1 MVVIA
6 DMGIAPTCTRDGTR
20 LVAAYGMPALHITQ
34 FDPTTGQVRFK
45 VTPAAGNQIASE
57 IATGYIH
64 VFGTDN
70 LGERM
75 HIPHFA
81 GCFFV
86 RKSVARRFPKK
97 DFRFSSPCASSIGRG
112 RECGMV
118 PPPSTTKHKE
128 TEMKLTKTDIR
139 QKRAELVDVLLKIEK
154 LKDDKTS
161 LEKTLSADFEQNEA
175 AYRNGIATENGILIR
190 RPSWKSVAKPVVEAA

>member
-6 DMGIAPTCTRDGTR
+6 DMGIAQTCTRDGTR
-20 LVAAYGMPALHITQ
+20 LVAACGMPALHITQ

-86 RKSVARRFPKK
+86 RKSIARRFPKK
-97 DFRFSSPCASSIGRG
+97 DFRFSSPRASSIGRG
-112 RECGMV
+112 RECGTV
-118 PPPSTTKHKE
+118 PPPSTTNKTQGDRNE
-128 TEMKLTKTDIR
+128 TD
-139 QKRAELVDVLLKIEK
+139 
-154 LKDDKTS
+154 KD
-161 LEKTLSADFEQNEA
+161 
-175 AYRNGIATENGILIR
+175 
-190 RPSWKSVAKPVVEAA
+190 